1 MLIHSWIADAV
12 LLPFVVF
19 FSICIG
25 VLVPPSAAA
34 LLVRAQRDSSAW
46 FVALARPVLVDVNS
60 KTTASIHG
68 VVT

>member
-12 LLPFVVF
+12 LLPRSLCF
-19 FSICIG
+19 FYMHRSTR
-25 VLVPPSAAA
+25 PAACRRPA
-34 LLVRAQRDSSAW
+34 RPQRDSSAW

-60 KTTASIHG
+60 KTTASMHG